1 MMDLIM
7 WRHAEAEDERLG
19 LDDLQRALT
28 PRGEKQAARMAQWL
42 DLYLPDNARVLCS
55 PALRC
60 EQTVLPLGRKY
71 KLRDE
76 LASDDK
82 PDKLLA
88 ASDWPDGR
96 QAVLVVG
103 HQPMLG
109 QAIAKLIGLRA
120 DNCPIRKG
128 AVWWL
133 RTRERDGHQQTVV
146 IAVKS
151 PDVLEAGLPIPWPA
165 ARSSAA

>member
-1 MMDLIM
+1 MDLII
-7 WRHAEAEDERLG
+7 WRHAEAEDDREG

-28 PRGEKQAARMAQWL
+28 PRGEKQAARMAKWL
-42 DLYLPDNARVLCS
+42 DLYLPENARILCS

-60 EQTVLPLGRKY
+60 EQTILPLGRKY

-76 LASDDK
+76 LA
-82 PDKLLA
+82 PDNQADRLLEA
-88 ASDWPDGR
+88 ADWPDAR
-96 QAVLVVG
+96 QSVLVVG

-109 QAIAKLIGLRA
+109 EAVAKLIGLRS

-128 AVWWL
+128 SLWWL

-146 IAVKS
+146 IAVQS
-151 PDVLEAGLPIPWPA
+151 PDVL
-165 ARSSAA
+165 

>member
-1 MMDLIM
+1 MTMDLII
-7 WRHAEAEDERLG
+7 WRHAEAQDEHEG
-19 LDDLQRALT
+19 LDDLHRALT

-42 DLYLPDNARVLCS
+42 DLYLPENARILCS

-71 KLRDE
+71 KLREE
-76 LASDDK
+76 LAPDNK
-82 PDKLLA
+82 PDKLLE
-88 ASDWPDGR
+88 ASDWPDAR
-96 QAVLVVG
+96 QNVLVVG

-109 QAIAKLIGLRA
+109 QAIAKLIGLKG

-128 AVWWL
+128 SVWWL

-146 IAVKS
+146 IAVQS
-151 PDVLEAGLPIPWPA
+151 PDVL
-165 ARSSAA
+165 